1 MTRILI
7 VNPFGI
13 GDVLFTTPFIAA
25 LKERFPA
32 VSISYIGNARTVPFL
47 RNDPRIAKVFSYERD
62 EYVAVYRKSPW
73 QFLLKWKKL
82 VDEIRTE
89 KFDIAFDLSLGSPLG
104 LALAWAGIP
113 ERIGYDYKGRGR
125 WLTRKVPFR
134 GYEGRPVAE
143 YYLDLLRHWTLDT
156 GHSSVVAQE
165 HSTSNSLVS
174 SVKCQV
180 SLKMS
185 LYASQADSDWAV
197 AFLSAPFGA
206 GEIRCYLP
214 WRRGQLG

>member
-1 MTRILI
+1 MTSPTKILI

-13 GDVLFTTPFIAA
+13 GDALFTTPFIAA

-47 RNDPRIAKVFSYERD
+47 RNDPRIDKVFSYERD

-82 VDEIRTE
+82 VDDIRAE
-89 KFDIAFDLSLGSPLG
+89 KFDSAFDLSLGSPLG

-125 WLTRKVPFR
+125 WLTRKVPLK

-143 YYLDLLRHWTLDT
+143 YYLDLLRQVVQGSNVISHTSYENKHRT
-156 GHSSVVAQE
+156 TENTRCKSSAYDVCRMTYDDRADYR
-165 HSTSNSLVS
+165 
-174 SVKCQV
+174 
-180 SLKMS
+180 MS
-185 LYASQADSDWAV
+185 LY
-197 AFLSAPFGA
+197 F
-206 GEIRCYLP
+206 
-214 WRRGQLG
+214 